1 MELDKKHFLMTEA
14 QRKRFHLMCDEMDKQ
29 ETQANLGSYDN
40 MCSWLRR
47 DHYSFYLQ
55 VKDELRELWN
65 EVKTI
70 VGNIAGGV
78 VLGMGGAVLAPV
90 VGVYAGVKEGLENGV
105 EAGVK
110 EGFKTVGRFFNELLK

>member
-1 MELDKKHFLMTEA
+1 MTEA
-14 QRKRFHLMCDEMDKQ
+14 QRIKFHRMCDEMDKQ
-29 ETQANLGSYDN
+29 SVGTNLGSYDN
-40 MCSWLRR
+40 MCNWLKR

-55 VKDELRELWN
+55 VKDDLMELWN

-70 VGNIAGGV
+70 VGNIAEGV
-78 VLGMGGAVLAPV
+78 VLGVGGAVLAPV

-110 EGFKTVGRFFNELLK
+110 EGFKAVGKFFDELFD

>member
-1 MELDKKHFLMTEA
+1 MTEA
-14 QRKRFHLMCDEMDKQ
+14 QRIKFHRMCDEMDKQ
-29 ETQANLGSYDN
+29 DTQANLGSYGN
-40 MCSWLRR
+40 MCSWLQR

-55 VKDELRELWN
+55 VKDELHELWN

-110 EGFKTVGRFFNELLK
+110 EGFKAVGKFFNELLK